1 MTSTDNPD
9 ILTNNIQDIPE
20 ILNEAPI
27 GYVTTDKL
35 ITLQPREFMALQH
48 FLQIFEEPVAI
59 INAIKD
65 RNIEEKNLLLY
76 TASDLNEDKTLK
88 EEFFTKN
95 NIQK

>member
-1 MTSTDNPD
+1 MTPTENPD
-9 ILTNNIQDIPE
+9 ILTDATQDMPE

-27 GYVTTDKL
+27 GYVTTNKP

-88 EEFFTKN
+88 EEFFTRN
-95 NIQK
+95 DIQK